1 MMMKSKVSSLVNA
14 NNYQQVMNVDSYL
27 ENIKDTSSLFF
38 SDESYYKYDATDN
51 SYEEFEKIQAENKI
65 LERIQDLGVLQNY
78 SDFGVLYANNHTVG
92 WISTESYSLFG
103 DGDMYEGFSSKIT
116 DENTDSGWFADFNND
131 HNTIYYV
138 KRLNSN
144 AVMFTSFYARELESV
159 FQVPQDM
166 KEMHIRLVD
175 ENSVVLY
182 SSDKNE
188 IGKPLDSTI
197 SGIVS
202 EHSDDTL
209 FSDGYLITTSTCNR
223 GRWKLVCSVSE
234 NVIMREVY
242 ASRTFTLV
250 FTGVM
255 FIVILVLA
263 FAVGSKLSNPVGE
276 MVLDLTERAEHDQL
290 TGLFNKISFR
300 DFSNA
305 IMEKGS
311 NKDIDVFI
319 MVDMDNFKKVN
330 DTLGHNKGDDVLVRF
345 ADLIKRHFD
354 QNVVLGRVGGDE
366 FALFARFTNAT
377 IEDVRKFVASSF
389 EVFRGE
395 FAKEFADEYEKC
407 SVSLSAGVVIE
418 TAGSMDFDTLYKSAD
433 IALYNSKQNGKDRVS
448 FYED

>member
-1 MMMKSKVSSLVNA
+1 MKSKVSSLVSA
-14 NNYQQVMNVDSYL
+14 NNYQQVINVDNYL

-38 SDESYYKYDATDN
+38 SDESYYKYDATDD

-78 SDFGVLYANNHTVG
+78 SDFGVLYANNNTVG

-116 DENTDSGWFADFNND
+116 DENTDSGWFADFNNN

-144 AVMFTSFYARELESV
+144 AVMFTSFYTRELESV

-166 KEMHIRLVD
+166 KEMYIRLVD
-175 ENSVVLY
+175 ENAVVLY

-197 SGIVS
+197 SGIIS

-209 FSDGYLITTSTCNR
+209 FSDGYLITTGTCNR

-234 NVIMREVY
+234 NVIMSDVY
-242 ASRTFTLV
+242 ASRNFTLI

-300 DFSNA
+300 DVANA
-305 IMEKGS
+305 IMEKG
-311 NKDIDVFI
+311 NNEDIDAFI

-330 DTLGHNKGDDVLVRF
+330 DTLGHNKGDEVLVRF

-377 IEDVRKFVASSF
+377 IEDVREFVASSF

-395 FAKEFADEYEKC
+395 FAKEFADEYEQC
-407 SVSLSAGVVIE
+407 NVTLSAGVVIE
-418 TAGSMDFDTLYKSAD
+418 LAGSMDFDTLYKSAD

-448 FYED
+448 FYEN